1 MASTPTIFFDFN
13 LPNAATWFYF
23 SLLLTI
29 ALYFRF
35 DRLLCIRN
43 WDIVALFA
51 LVPGFLLLQEAGEM
65 RLHPVVAD
73 PREAKR
79 IVDQRE
85 LAAFVVLIGGSLYF
99 FVRCIIDLALVRRPQ
114 LSPNLNFAGMAWLA
128 TALIVCLTAVAF
140 RQPAV
145 QEEKLGNE
153 PVVVKGIQSETAN
166 IVSAQAP
173 LANGQDKEVRYV
185 VERILAITAHFAI
198 VVLLFTIGV
207 VHFQD
212 RDLGMAAA
220 CFYLLIPYTAFHV
233 TQIHHVWPTIFVLA
247 AVLSYRIP
255 TLAGVMLGIAAG
267 TTTVPILLLPVWAG
281 FYRGGRGLGRFLLAA
296 FCTTGLVVLSLLAI
310 YWYNGMVANSLQQ
323 LVRISD
329 WHPWHPPGQQGIW
342 GGIHWAYRVPVFTAF
357 VAFTLLTYLWPTP
370 KNLGQVI
377 ALSAAIL
384 IGVQF
389 WYGDRGGVYVLWY
402 LPLLLL
408 MTFRPNL
415 NDREAVR
422 INPDTDAMLRL
433 RRKLVGRTR
442 RLIGRNPAELASAA

>member
-1 MASTPTIFFDFN
+1 MISIASIFLDFN

-23 SLLLTI
+23 SLLLTV
-29 ALYFRF
+29 ALFFRF
-35 DRLLCIRN
+35 DRLLCVRN
-43 WDIVALFA
+43 WDIIALFA
-51 LVPGFLLLQEAGEM
+51 LVPGFLMLQEAGEM
-65 RLHPVVAD
+65 RLHPTTPD

-79 IVDQRE
+79 LADQHE
-85 LAAFVVLIGGSLYF
+85 LTAFVVLISGSLYF

-128 TALIVCLTAVAF
+128 TALIVCLAAVAF

-145 QEEKLGNE
+145 QEEKLGKE
-153 PVVVKGIQSETAN
+153 PVVVKSIQSETTN
-166 IVSAQAP
+166 IVTAQAP
-173 LANGQDKEVRYV
+173 LPTRQDKEVRYV
-185 VERILAITAHFAI
+185 VERILSISAHVVV
-198 VVLLFTIGV
+198 VVLLFLIGT

-212 RDLGMAAA
+212 RTLGMAAA

-247 AVLSYRIP
+247 AVLAYRLP
-255 TLAGVMLGIAAG
+255 TLAGILLGIAAG

-281 FYRGGRGLGRFLLAA
+281 FYRDGRGLGRFLLAVLS
-296 FCTTGLVVLSLLAI
+296 TGSLVVVSLLAI
-310 YWYNGMVANSLQQ
+310 DWYNGVVANRLHQ

-329 WHPWHPPGQQGIW
+329 WHPWHPPGQEGIW

-357 VAFTLLTYLWPTP
+357 VAFALLTYLWPSP
-370 KNLGQVI
+370 KNLGHLI

-408 MTFRPNL
+408 LTFRPNL
-415 NDREAVR
+415 VDREALR
-422 INPDTDAMLRL
+422 INPDTDMMLRL
-433 RRKLVGRTR
+433 RRNLVGRTR
-442 RLIGRNPAELASAA
+442 RLLGRNPSELASAA